1 MTIYKNIYFPGGG
14 VPPTYQ
20 RLSYLLGVQVC
31 PKIAFFAIFT
41 GAAWAGAGAKKG
53 GGASGGPLL
62 GGGVP
67 PLFPTSAGRCDLI
80 KPTAAERARN
90 CRAVAAW
97 ARY

>member
-1 MTIYKNIYFPGGG
+1 MIIYFPGGG

-31 PKIAFFAIFT
+31 PKIAFFAIFR

-62 GGGVP
+62 GGGGTP
-67 PLFPTSAGRCDLI
+67 PFHYQRWSVRLDKAYG
-80 KPTAAERARN
+80 
-90 CRAVAAW
+90 CRKGP
-97 ARY
+97 